1 MPRRAPRDAR
11 LDARAGGGRRDA
23 AGAGTES
30 KLKDLAKEISA
41 KYPERSVKVLAIDYS
56 SGFDKAK
63 RLAVEKA
70 LTGMEI
76 GILANNVGMSYPF
89 TKRVDRAET
98 TSLSTTLP
106 RRASL
111 CI

>member
-1 MPRRAPRDAR
+1 M
-11 LDARAGGGRRDA
+11 
-23 AGAGTES
+23 
-30 KLKDLAKEISA
+30 
-41 KYPERSVKVLAIDYS
+41 LAIDYS

-89 TKRVDRAET
+89 TKRRGRAEHERME
-98 TSLSTTLP
+98 SVR
-106 RRASL
+106 RRASRGGPSL
-111 CI
+111 VRL